1 MIEEEGNNSGSV
13 KAPKLVTQLV
23 TTQKI
28 LKYVVGK
35 HTAPITAETGA
46 HGGSMVLAIRETP
59 PDCVTRG
66 IAHRGQTMPA
76 RLSLWTHLRLHGRPA
91 LGPLGGTTSDA
102 AIATSMISRSFGG
115 RFNTAFGRRIMTVVN
130 FRRSPWRSRTSPMT
144 CDGEMIRYPG
154 K

>member
-102 AIATSMISRSFGG
+102 AIAINELPKAHLFDLSRIFLQIFKS
-115 RFNTAFGRRIMTVVN
+115 
-130 FRRSPWRSRTSPMT
+130 SRPFALNLSILL
-144 CDGEMIRYPG
+144 G
-154 K
+154 